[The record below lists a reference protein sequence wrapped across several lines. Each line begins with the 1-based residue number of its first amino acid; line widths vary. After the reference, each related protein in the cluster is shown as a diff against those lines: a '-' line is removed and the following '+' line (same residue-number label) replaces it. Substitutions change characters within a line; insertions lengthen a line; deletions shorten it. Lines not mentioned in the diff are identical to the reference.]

1 MAGSVNKVILIGNLG
16 KDPEVRVL
24 DNGAKLARFPI
35 ATSESYQD
43 KQSGERREITEWH
56 NIVVWRGLADVA
68 ENYLKKGSKVYVEGK
83 IRSRSW
89 QDETGNTRYS
99 TEIIADNFTMLT
111 PKQEMQSGGSNNP
124 YPTQEP
130 AKPSATMSNDLTSES
145 DDDDLPF

>member
-1 MAGSVNKVILIGNLG
+1 MAGSINKVILIGNLG

-24 DNGAKLARFPI
+24 DTGAKLARFPI

-56 NIVVWRGLADVA
+56 NIVVWRGLADIA
-68 ENYLKKGSKVYVEGK
+68 ESYLRKGSKVYVEGK
-83 IRSRSW
+83 IRTRSW

-111 PKQEMQSGGSNNP
+111 PRQEMQSSGTNAP
-124 YPTQEP
+124 YTNEEP
-130 AKPSATMSNDLTSES
+130 KKPSTSMSNDLTSES

>member
-24 DNGAKLARFPI
+24 DSGAKLARFPL

-68 ENYLKKGSKVYVEGK
+68 ESYLRKGSKVFVEGK
-83 IRSRSW
+83 IRTRNW

-111 PKQEMQSGGSNNP
+111 PRQEGQQMGNSP

-130 AKPSATMSNDLTSES
+130 AKPTTPMGNDLTSS
-145 DDDDLPF
+145 DDDDDLPF